1 LINGDGTCGSGAEFQ
16 ILAVSGYGDR
26 ADAADA
32 ALAKPYQPY
41 QPYQPDQVLAAANAL
56 LAGRGGGFSE
66 PAAG

>member
-32 ALAKPYQPY
+32 ALAKPYQP
-41 QPYQPDQVLAAANAL
+41 DQVLAAANAL

>member
-41 QPYQPDQVLAAANAL
+41 QPDQVLAAANAL